1 MLASEVLTHNNT
13 LKMLKM
19 SKGQSLYGA
28 NMRCKVNFKIL
39 CVRTKQL
46 TENKSKTDITD
57 E

>member
-1 MLASEVLTHNNT
+1 
-13 LKMLKM
+13 MLKM

-39 CVRTKQL
+39 MPKNEQL
-46 TENKSKTDITD
+46 TENKGKTDITD